1 MNMPVLLAA
10 ALTLAC
16 TAAARAQSAPAALPD
31 TGGANA
37 PWRNPALSPD
47 ARARDLLPRL
57 TLNEKISLL
66 HADGTFT
73 SPGLPRFGIPKLWM
87 SDGPQGVREEIQPTT
102 WNSANHTDDFSTAM
116 PADIALAAS
125 FDPVLAK
132 AYGNVIGE
140 EARARHKNIM
150 LCPGLNIMRTPLNG
164 RNSEYF
170 GEDPFLASRMAVN
183 FVEGIQQNG
192 VAACIKHFA
201 LNNQENNRGSVNV
214 HVDERT
220 LHEMYLPAFKAAVTE
235 AHSWCVMTAYNRVN
249 GQYCSENHD
258 LLTDILK
265 HDWQFPG
272 LVMTDWGGAH
282 STVGCA
288 INGLDL
294 EMGSNVGGD
303 HNNDFLAAKLLD
315 AVNAGQVPMA
325 RIDDMALR
333 NLRVMAATGNL
344 DPTPAPLP
352 PADTLMAPDHLAAA
366 RTIAESGIILLK
378 NKDALLPLDP
388 ARIHSIAVIGQN
400 ATAKFA
406 HDGNSA
412 AIKTSHEVTPLE
424 GITKRA
430 GDGIKITYVEGY
442 TRSVARGG
450 RRGIGGA
457 VTPGSATASA
467 TAAQSA
473 QIAQAVDAAKS
484 ADVAIVVAG
493 LYRAQ
498 DQEGADRP
506 NMNLPPGQADLI
518 ATVSKANPRTIVI
531 LNGGSPS
538 VVEPWIDDSAAL
550 LMYWYGGTEG
560 GTALAH
566 VLFGDVNPSGHL
578 PCTWPKQLADTPAS
592 HPDDPAIFPGIGNN
606 VRGAALTPETGP
618 QETYAEKLLVGY
630 RWYDAQKIEPQFPFG
645 FGLSYTTFQF
655 SRLQVAAL
663 GGNTGAIPVQTGD
676 AEVQCEVANTG
687 KRDGAALVQVYIEP
701 LKPPVDRPVQELK
714 AFKKIPLKAG
724 ESQKVSLQLPPA
736 AFAYYSPDKHAWIA
750 EAGDYIIHVGDSS
763 RSLPLHQTFHL
774 DKTLEIPDAIQP

>member
-1 MNMPVLLAA
+1 MPVLLAA
-10 ALTLAC
+10 ALLTLAC
-16 TAAARAQSAPAALPD
+16 TAAARAQSAPATLPD
-31 TGGANA
+31 TGGPNA
-37 PWRNPALSPD
+37 PWRNPSLSPD

-57 TLNEKISLL
+57 TLTEKISLL

-125 FDPVLAK
+125 FDPDLAK
-132 AYGNVIGE
+132 AYGNVIGQ

-201 LNNQENNRGSVNV
+201 LNNQETNRGSVNV

-220 LHEMYLPAFKAAVTE
+220 LHEIYLPAFKAAVTE
-235 AHSWCVMTAYNRVN
+235 AHAWCLMTAYNRVN
-249 GQYCSENHD
+249 GQYCSENHE

-282 STVGCA
+282 STIDCA
-288 INGLDL
+288 TNGLDL
-294 EMGSNVGGD
+294 EMGSNVGGSHD
-303 HNNDFLAAKLLD
+303 NDFLAAKLLA

-333 NLRVMAATGNL
+333 NLRVMTATGNL
-344 DPTPAPLP
+344 DPTPQSLP
-352 PADTLMAPDHLAAA
+352 PADTLLSPDHIAAA
-366 RTIAESGIILLK
+366 RTIAESGIVLLK
-378 NKDALLPLDP
+378 NADALLPLDS
-388 ARIHSIAVIGQN
+388 AKIHSIAVIGQN
-400 ATAKFA
+400 ASAKFA
-406 HDGNSA
+406 HNGNSA

-430 GDGIKITYVEGY
+430 GDAIKITYVEGY
-442 TRSVARGG
+442 TRAAARGG

-457 VTPGSATASA
+457 VTPTSATAPA
-467 TAAQSA
+467 TQSA
-473 QIAQAVDAAKS
+473 QIAQAVAAAKS

-506 NMNLPPGQADLI
+506 NMNLPSGQSELI
-518 ATVSKANPRTIVI
+518 AAVAKANPHTIVI

-538 VVEPWIDDSAAL
+538 VVAPWIDDSAAL

-560 GTALAH
+560 GNALAR

-592 HPDDPAIFPGIGNN
+592 HPNDPAIFPGIGNN
-606 VRGAALTPETGP
+606 VRGAALTPDTGP

-630 RWYDAQKIEPQFPFG
+630 RWYDSQKIDPQFPFG
-645 FGLSYTTFQF
+645 FGLSYTTFGYSNLHIDPASHQM
-655 SRLQVAAL
+655 
-663 GGNTGAIPVQTGD
+663 
-676 AEVQCEVANTG
+676 QCDVANTG
-687 KRDGAALVQVYIEP
+687 PRAGDAVVQVYVEP
-701 LKPPVDRPVQELK
+701 LKPSVDRPLEELK
-714 AFKKIPLKAG
+714 AFQKIALKPG
-724 ESQKVSLQLPPA
+724 EKQTVTLDLPPA
-736 AFAYYSPDKHAWIA
+736 AFAYYSPNKHAWIA

-774 DKTLEIPDAIQP
+774 DKTLTIPEAINP